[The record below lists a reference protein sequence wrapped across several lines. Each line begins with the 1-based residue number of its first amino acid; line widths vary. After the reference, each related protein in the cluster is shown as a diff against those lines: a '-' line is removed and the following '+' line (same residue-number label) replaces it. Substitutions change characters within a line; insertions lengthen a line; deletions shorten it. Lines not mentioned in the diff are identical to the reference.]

1 MSDLGDLALLKA
13 AIDGDGDGD
22 RDGDGETVDDESKA
36 DESKADEAK
45 AEEAPLED
53 KTEPTPDVITPVDS
67 GINMLGSGMLQVAL
81 APTAQLEVAIPELS
95 AQKRS
100 EYSMVYSSVVEQIA
114 GVYDSGQ
121 DQLLYDVEFTDGR
134 IDSLDI
140 SDLLEFINGEEA
152 LRQYRDAFA
161 MASAGR
167 KRKHAPDEEWDPE
180 LDDAIFDGGDLD
192 EDDYGV
198 VSYHKPTSRLNRVLR
213 SREASS
219 RPSYAGAP
227 INSEDEGEDDDGLT
241 EASQPSRHLR
251 TRKPTQLKLTNMSFN
266 TSLVDLDQDELALDS
281 RQSSEEDDNF
291 MPVVSDL
298 ATKKG
303 RQKRNVQRSRRIKKQ
318 RENNARLPRKVSE
331 DSDIEFEQPR
341 RSARATRHQMSMQD
355 DAFMDDDSFYVVDDG
370 APAIP
375 KIISVREVFQP
386 ISPDSD
392 FGSVHMQSCHT
403 CGGSKQRGQLLYCQG
418 CCLTYHKNCIG
429 YRSNREH
436 MATKIGEDDFVLQC
450 RFCLNIHSKKDSS
463 APRHSACQECKR
475 DGRACGAFSQ
485 KQTAR
490 QEEKLREEN
499 GGIDPVTPVSPEL
512 VNKSDNVLFRCTTCH
527 RAWHQEHLP
536 STGNDSVGTDVKS
549 ERLKDYSVNWRCN
562 DCSSARTYGDVNE
575 DDKEYLIKWQDTSF
589 AHCSWVSGTW
599 LFGVA
604 AGNMRS
610 SFAKRAVEQ
619 DLLKFSSEEAIP
631 DEFIIPDI
639 IFNVKLDGTGS
650 LGKTKEEDLAN
661 ISRIK
666 KILVKFH
673 GLGYDEVVWDSPPTQ
688 DKPQLYSAFVEAYH
702 EYIEGIH
709 FHIEPYP
716 RIRERIR
723 VYKNTPF
730 TEVDTQPVGLTRG
743 KLMGYQIEG
752 LNWLLQ
758 NYHQSRSIVLADEM
772 GLGKTVQVV
781 GLVTSLIQDIPRC
794 WPFLI
799 VVPNSTCSNWRR
811 EFKQW
816 APGVRVVAYHGGK
829 EPQDL
834 AYKYE
839 LFPNGSAEMKAQVVI
854 MSYDSAQDPR
864 TLALFKS
871 VNWTGLVVDEGQRLK
886 NDQNLLYTA
895 LKAMK
900 IPFRLLL
907 TDEKQNAEELD
918 EEYAVLDKDNLP
930 KLHEKIRP
938 YFLRRTKLGVLK
950 FLPPMAQIIL
960 PVTMTVIQEKLSKS
974 IIAKNP
980 QLIRAV
986 FANSKMSSKDRGSL
1000 NNILMQLRKC
1010 LCHPFMYS
1018 EAIEER
1024 HHDPMVLHRNLVE
1037 ASAKLLL
1044 LEIMLP
1050 KLKERGH
1057 RVLIFSQFLQQ
1068 LDIIEDFL
1076 IGMGYGY
1083 RRLDGSISSLEKQRR
1098 IDAFNEPGSEL
1109 FAFLLSTRAGGV
1121 GINLA
1126 TADTVI
1132 IMDPDF
1138 NPHQDIQALSR
1149 AHRIGQKNKV
1159 LCFQLM
1165 TKDSVEE
1172 RIMEIGRKK
1181 MALDHAL
1188 IESMDDDELEGVD
1201 LESILKHGAQALFDD
1216 GYKKSAI
1223 QYDSASVDKL
1233 LDRSQMEKTAAN
1245 DDNSAESQFTFAR
1258 VWANDR
1264 LGFEERGD
1272 TGEEHAPEPIS
1283 SSVWDQILAQREEE
1297 AKREALANKEVLG
1310 RGARRR
1316 MAVNYG
1322 AKGADHFTLP
1332 DEVGA
1337 ESSDESDDFDV
1348 ANVLDDSDDDIDP
1361 STKAEREAEILS
1373 MQQVE
1378 SKQRQGIA
1386 FPSEQQA
1393 HSKRRHTL
1401 PAPNEPQVMSNL
1413 DVPPQTVSRKRGR
1426 PRSSVVNSGG
1436 NAVGTGEG
1444 PQARLQATQQPS
1456 IPALVYKKGFGDDR
1470 RQETLQHYERYMAYR
1485 GRTSPIASSQPHYAV
1500 PVQAQNGFE
1509 YVSYLSSEAQ
1519 VRMALDF
1526 IQHSQPNVSTKEQ
1539 HVAALFHRLGEVRMQ
1554 DGTRQRQP
1562 PLPFI
1567 SITLPFHL
1575 IFRRLKLISTNMD
1588 RSNGLSSRPG
1598 SISCVP
1604 WSPETSAT
1612 APHFRECS
1620 VESAMERQMAL
1631 NHHHPSLSGYL
1642 LQGPSHQS
1650 SRDALGQQQVV
1661 YPISQQQQ
1669 QQANFNTAS
1678 SRGLTSHSWRNLFQ
1692 NGNVFS
1698 RPPPSTQVGANYVPA
1713 GMGQADRRGAGA
1725 GPGPGPGPGPGGV
1738 NDGYAYYLNR
1748 GNGELTRLIP
1758 ADMLPSLNEIPP
1770 REPERRGMIVL
1781 PPLRGVPPNG
1791 MTDMNHTVSIKNQ
1804 IDRIV
1809 ATSPSTPKRNKVYC
1823 DMWIHEGRCAFT
1835 QTGCKFKHEMPL
1847 DEGSQK
1853 ALGLFQGLPAWYKK
1867 QQEELGM
1874 WTSRESSGSD
1884 ASPTDSPSG
1893 SKDATWQ
1900 NGKTGRVQGTVDSL
1914 VAIMQD
1920 KSKLDYHPSQM
1931 TKGRLAQF
1939 VWGPI
1944 GPPNK
1949 VVSDN
1954 DPWAKGFGS
1963 KAYDREAAL
1972 SFDSEGRRVR

>member
-1 MSDLGDLALLKA
+1 MSDLGELGDLALLKA
-13 AIDGDGDGD
+13 VV
-22 RDGDGETVDDESKA
+22 DGDGEMADDEA
-36 DESKADEAK
+36 GTG
-45 AEEAPLED
+45 EAPLED
-53 KTEPTPDVITPVDS
+53 EPEPTPDLISQIDPDIDLIGNGTP
-67 GINMLGSGMLQVAL
+67 QL
-81 APTAQLEVAIPELS
+81 APTMQLEVAIPELS
-95 AQKRS
+95 AERRN
-100 EYSMVYSSVVEQIA
+100 EYSMVYSSVVEQIT
-114 GVYDSGQ
+114 GVSDFGQ
-121 DQLLYDVEFTDGR
+121 DQLQYDVEFTDGR
-134 IDSLDI
+134 VDSLDFA
-140 SDLLEFINGEEA
+140 DLLECINGEEA
-152 LRQYRDAFA
+152 LHQYQDNLD
-161 MASAGR
+161 MTSTGR
-167 KRKHAPDEEWDPE
+167 KRKYAPDEEWDPN
-180 LDDAIFDGGDLD
+180 LNDTAFDVEHMYE
-192 EDDYGV
+192 EDDGII
-198 VSYHKPTSRLNRVLR
+198 SDHKPPSHLNRVLR

-219 RPSYAGAP
+219 RPSYAGRS
-227 INSEDEGEDDDGLT
+227 INSEGEDEDGLT

-251 TRKPTQLKLTNMSFN
+251 MRKSTQLKLTNMSFN
-266 TSLVDLDQDELALDS
+266 SLIDQDQDELALDS
-281 RQSSEEDDNF
+281 RQSSEDEDAF

-298 ATKKG
+298 AVKKG
-303 RQKRNVQRSRRIKKQ
+303 RSNRISQRSRRSKKQ
-318 RENNARLPRKVSE
+318 KENNARVSRKILE

-341 RSARATRHQMSMQD
+341 RSARATRNQMSMQD
-355 DAFMDDDSFYVVDDG
+355 DAFMDDDSFYVVDDKV
-370 APAIP
+370 PTVP
-375 KIISVREVFQP
+375 KVISVREVFQP

-436 MATKIGEDDFVLQC
+436 MATKIGEDEFVLQC
-450 RFCLNIHSKKDSS
+450 RFCLNTHSKKDSS

-475 DGRACGAFSQ
+475 DGPSCAAFSR
-485 KQTAR
+485 KKTAR

-499 GGIDPVTPVSPEL
+499 SGVDPVTPVAPKL
-512 VNKSDNVLFRCTTCH
+512 INNPDNVLFRCTTCH

-549 ERLKDYSVNWRCN
+549 ERLKDYSIDWQCN
-562 DCSSARTYGDVNE
+562 DCSSAITYGDVDE

-589 AHCSWVSGTW
+589 AHCTWASGAWV
-599 LFGVA
+599 FGVST
-604 AGNMRS
+604 GTMRS
-610 SFAKRAVEQ
+610 SFAKRAFEQ
-619 DLLKFSSEEAIP
+619 NLLKLSTEEAIP
-631 DEFIIPDI
+631 EEFITPDI
-639 IFNVKLDGTGS
+639 IFDVQLDSSGRR
-650 LGKTKEEDLAN
+650 GKTKEEDLAN

-673 GLGYDEVVWDSPPTQ
+673 GLGYDDVVWDSPPTK
-688 DKPQLYSAFVEAYH
+688 DKPQLYSAFRDAYH
-702 EYIEGIH
+702 DYIEGKH
-709 FHIEPYP
+709 FQSEAYP
-716 RIRERIR
+716 KIRERIR

-730 TEVDTQPVGLTRG
+730 TEVDTQPVGLKRG

-781 GLVTSLIQDIPRC
+781 SLVTSLIQDTPRC

-799 VVPNSTCSNWRR
+799 VVPNATCPNWRR

-816 APGVRVVAYHGGK
+816 APGVRAVAYHGGR

-839 LFPNGSAEMKAQVVI
+839 LFPNGAAEMKAQVVI

-864 TLALFKS
+864 TLTLFKS

-895 LKAMK
+895 LKSMK

-907 TDEKQNAEELD
+907 TDEKQNAEKLD

-1024 HHDPMVLHRNLVE
+1024 HHDPTILYRNLVE

-1076 IGMGYGY
+1076 NGVGYGY

-1098 IDAFNEPGSEL
+1098 IDAFNEPGSDL

-1188 IESMDDDELEGVD
+1188 IESMDDDELEGAD

-1216 GYKKSAI
+1216 DYQKTAI
-1223 QYDSASVDKL
+1223 HYDSASVDKL
-1233 LDRSQMEKTAAN
+1233 LDRSQMEKTAAD
-1245 DDNSAESQFTFAR
+1245 DDNSAESQFTYAR
-1258 VWANDR
+1258 VWANDK
-1264 LGFEERGD
+1264 LGFEERKD
-1272 TGEEHAPEPIS
+1272 TGEDQAPEPIS

-1297 AKREALANKEVLG
+1297 AKREAEANREVLG

-1322 AKGADHFTLP
+1322 AKSTEQFAVLGD
-1332 DEVGA
+1332 VNV
-1337 ESSDESDDFDV
+1337 ESSDSSDDFDG
-1348 ANVLDDSDDDIDP
+1348 ANMPDDTDEDVDP
-1361 STKAEREAEILS
+1361 STKAEREAEVLS

-1386 FPSEQQA
+1386 FPKEQQA
-1393 HSKRRHTL
+1393 VPKRRQTL
-1401 PAPNEPQVMSNL
+1401 PSTDESQPRATP
-1413 DVPPQTVSRKRGR
+1413 DAPPQTVPRKRGR
-1426 PRSSVVNSGG
+1426 PRKSIANSDG
-1436 NAVGTGEG
+1436 NPINTSTGSRVR
-1444 PQARLQATQQPS
+1444 AQATQQPS
-1456 IPALVYKKGFGDDR
+1456 TPALAYKTGYDDLR
-1470 RQETLQHYERYMAYR
+1470 RQQTLQHYERYITFR
-1485 GRTSPIASSQPHYAV
+1485 GRTPPMAPSQPTYVV
-1500 PVQAQNGFE
+1500 PIQTRNAFD
-1509 YVSYLSSEAQ
+1509 YVSYLYTEAQ
-1519 VRMALDF
+1519 VRMAIDS
-1526 IQHSQPNVSTKEQ
+1526 IQHAQGHISMKER
-1539 HVAALFHRLGEVRMQ
+1539 HIAALFHRLMESLQ
-1554 DGTRQRQP
+1554 SA
-1562 PLPFI
+1562 PFAI
-1567 SITLPFHL
+1567 N
-1575 IFRRLKLISTNMD
+1575 FRIAMD
-1588 RSNGLSSRPG
+1588 HPIGLSSRPG
-1598 SISCVP
+1598 SISWVP
-1604 WSPETSAT
+1604 WSPETPTITS
-1612 APHFRECS
+1612 HLRECS
-1620 VESAMERQMAL
+1620 AEAAMERQMGL
-1631 NHHHPSLSGYL
+1631 NQNYPPLSGYL
-1642 LQGPSHQS
+1642 LQGSGQNGRS
-1650 SRDALGQQQVV
+1650 VIGQQQVT
-1661 YPISQQQQ
+1661 YPIPQQHQQ
-1669 QQANFNTAS
+1669 VSFNTAAAAVAA
-1678 SRGLTSHSWRNLFQ
+1678 SRGLNSHNWRALCQ
-1692 NGNVFS
+1692 SGSVFARS
-1698 RPPPSTQVGANYVPA
+1698 PPSTQAGASHAQV
-1713 GMGQADRRGAGA
+1713 GMGQADRRGTVG
-1725 GPGPGPGPGPGGV
+1725 GPVPSGV
-1738 NDGYAYYLNR
+1738 NNGYAYYLNR

-1770 REPERRGMIVL
+1770 REPERRGMVVL
-1781 PPLRGVPPNG
+1781 PPLRGVPPKG
-1791 MTDMNHTVSIKNQ
+1791 MADMNHAVTIKNH

-1853 ALGLFQGLPAWYKK
+1853 ALGLFQGLPTWYKK
-1867 QQEELGM
+1867 QQEELNM
-1874 WTSRESSGSD
+1874 WASRESSSSES
-1884 ASPTDSPSG
+1884 SPTDSSPA
-1893 SKDATWQ
+1893 SKDLAWQ
-1900 NGKTGRVQGTVDSL
+1900 NGKTGRVAGIMDSL
-1914 VAIMQD
+1914 VATTQSRGKID
-1920 KSKLDYHPSQM
+1920 TSHPSQIA
-1931 TKGRLAQF
+1931 KSRLAQF

-1949 VVSDN
+1949 VAVDSDT
-1954 DPWAKGFGS
+1954 WGKGFGS
-1963 KAYDREAAL
+1963 KMYDREAAL
-1972 SFDSEGRRVR
+1972 SFATEGRRVR